1 MIGMKTKMIHKNRMV
16 DTKIGKFLLTIAV
29 NEGDK
34 LNSLQVWKVKMTR
47 QDIKS
52 DFKGKKLRKCLLD
65 KGIAHS
71 FYKEYL
77 WVAPINGCKV
87 DELNLKEMISDYFLK
102 WEKER
107 IQVINNFTSDE
118 LWYPVSIILLKDA
131 IHYAL
136 RLKLKDQKN
145 FIINGNRVYNRIQ
158 IVDRKSYTYTILG
171 ISLEK
176 ILRWDDDNV
185 CLCPNIVYE
194 CYDSLNRRVEDRSI
208 RQRNIFSATFRCNSK
223 LYSERLNSII
233 KNIFPL
239 EVYLSNK
246 TLKFIYPYYE
256 INKEE
261 KWQGIKIWL

>member
-1 MIGMKTKMIHKNRMV
+1 MIDMKTEISRKNWMV
-16 DTKIGKFLLTIAV
+16 DTKIGKFLLTIAI

-52 DFKGKKLRKCLLD
+52 DFKRKKLREHLLD

-77 WVAPINGCKV
+77 WATPINGCKL
-87 DELNLKEMISDYFLK
+87 DKLNLKEMISDYFSK
-102 WEKER
+102 WGKEQ

-145 FIINGNRVYNRIQ
+145 FIINGNRVYNRVQ

-176 ILRWDDDNV
+176 IFRWDDDNV

-194 CYDSLNRRVEDRSI
+194 CYDSLNRRIEDRLI

>member
-1 MIGMKTKMIHKNRMV
+1 MSIQIHDMIDMKTEMIRKNWMV
-16 DTKIGKFLLTIAV
+16 NTKIGKFLLTIAI

-34 LNSLQVWKVKMTR
+34 LNSLQAWKVRMTR

-52 DFKGKKLRKCLLD
+52 DFKGKKLREYLLD

-77 WVAPINGCKV
+77 WAAPINGCMV
-87 DELNLKEMISDYFLK
+87 DELNLKEMVSDYFLK
-102 WEKER
+102 WEKEQ

-118 LWYPVSIILLKDA
+118 LWYPVSIVLLKDA

-136 RLKLKDQKN
+136 RLKLKGQKN
-145 FIINGNRVYNRIQ
+145 FIINGNKVYNRIH
-158 IVDRKSYTYTILG
+158 IVGRKSYTYTILG

-176 ILRWDDDNV
+176 ILRLDDDNV

-194 CYDSLNRRVEDRSI
+194 CYDSLNRRVEDRFI
-208 RQRNIFSATFRCNSK
+208 RQRNIFSATSQCNSK
-223 LYSERLNSII
+223 LYSEMLDSII
-233 KNIFPL
+233 KNVFPL
-239 EVYLSNK
+239 EVHLSNK

-256 INKEE
+256 IDKEE
-261 KWQGIKIWL
+261 K

>member
-1 MIGMKTKMIHKNRMV
+1 MKTKMIRKNWMLN
-16 DTKIGKFLLTIAV
+16 TKIGKFLLTIAI

-34 LNSLQVWKVKMTR
+34 LNSLQVWKVRMTR

-52 DFKGKKLRKCLLD
+52 DFKRKKLRECLLD

-77 WVAPINGCKV
+77 WATPINGCKA
-87 DELNLKEMISDYFLK
+87 DELNLKEMVSDYFLK
-102 WEKER
+102 WEKGQ

-118 LWYPVSIILLKDA
+118 LWYPVSIVLLKDA

-136 RLKLKDQKN
+136 HLKLKGQKN
-145 FIINGNRVYNRIQ
+145 FIINGNRVYNKVQ
-158 IVDRKSYTYTILG
+158 IVDSKSYTYTILG
-171 ISLEK
+171 ISFEK

-185 CLCPNIVYE
+185 CLSPNIVYE
-194 CYDSLNRRVEDRSI
+194 CYDSLNRRVEDRFI
-208 RQRNIFSATFRCNSK
+208 RQRNIFSVTIGCDSR

-246 TLKFIYPYYE
+246 TLKFIYHYH
-256 INKEE
+256 
-261 KWQGIKIWL
+261 GIDK